1 MVGRFALTASP
12 DDVASRFALA
22 AIDAFP
28 PRPLI
33 LPTQPVMVVLAGS
46 EGRAEAF
53 RPGRAALLVR
63 WGLIPGW
70 FRGEEQLPALFNA
83 RAETVHDNAAFRGAL
98 RHRRCLVPASALFRR
113 IEPAQD
119 RAAAT
124 PKRRQ
129 AGGVRRLTIGEAPVF
144 AMAGLMETY
153 LAPDGSEIDTA
164 ALLTAPA
171 QEPDRA
177 VVDRLPVVIAPQDFD
192 RWLDCRGYGP
202 GDIADLLAAPPL
214 AAFTLSDVD

>member
-12 DDVASRFALA
+12 DDVARRFTLA
-22 AIDAFP
+22 TIDPFP

-46 EGRAEAF
+46 EGRTEAF
-53 RPGRAALLVR
+53 LPGRAALLVR

-98 RHRRCLVPASALFRR
+98 RHRRCLVPASAVLRR
-113 IEPAQD
+113 LDPAPRD
-119 RAAAT
+119 AAT
-124 PKRRQ
+124 PKRRE
-129 AGGVRRLTIGEAPVF
+129 AGGVRRLTMADAPVF

-164 ALLTAPA
+164 AILTAPA
-171 QEPDRA
+171 QAPDRA
-177 VVDRLPVVIAPQDFD
+177 VIDRLPVVIASEDYG
-192 RWLDCRGYGP
+192 RWLDCRNCGP

-214 AAFTLSDVD
+214 AAFTLSDRD